1 MGGPDLMRW
10 TLFKRILKVE
20 DGRSQGGQS
29 PSKCTVGF
37 EETNH
42 QVMEGPRGKE
52 WGQLLIAEGLSSP
65 ATRNWI
71 LPTTRELGRRSWA
84 PDDIAAPGNSLT
96 SFEETLRGPSSQ
108 VIRLRLPGTREM
120 ITLWCFII

>member
-1 MGGPDLMRW
+1 MRW
-10 TLFKRILKVE
+10 ALFKRILKAE
-20 DGRSQGGQS
+20 DGRIQGEQS
-29 PSKCTVGF
+29 PSRCTVGF

-42 QVMEGPRGKE
+42 HVMEGPHGKE
-52 WGQLLIAEGLSSP
+52 RGQPLIAEGFSLP
-65 ATRNWI
+65 PTRNWI

-96 SFEETLRGPSSQ
+96 SFKETLRGPSSP

-120 ITLWCFII
+120 ITLWCFITRQLKKN